1 MADPTL
7 GLRVDPAAETPQYQ
21 QIFDAVVDRIRTGA
35 FPAGFRLPPSRK
47 LAQALGTHR
56 NTVVRAY
63 QDLEGAGFVH
73 GVVGRG
79 TFVSEGATINA
90 GPLEDAPEGA
100 IPWASLLSDAA
111 VSEPLS
117 RFDNLRTAPPP
128 GAINLSRME
137 PDPSLL
143 PVDLLQRCM
152 DHVLRARGAR
162 ALGYAPREGLHRL
175 RLRVAEDL
183 ARLGVPASAD
193 DLVIT
198 TGSQQALDLVA
209 RALITPGEA
218 ILVDEMTYTGALNL
232 LALAGARLV
241 PVPRDDEG
249 PELAALERLAHVGPR
264 ALYVMP
270 GCHNPTTAVM
280 SDARREAIVDW
291 SRRHGIPLIEDDYA
305 SDLNLDDEPLPTPLR
320 ARSGDVLYMGTYS
333 KKLMPSLRVGYLLC
347 PRRLKPAL
355 LPMKHALDLGTSLL
369 LQHALAELLDRGYLA
384 PHLEKVRTEYRR
396 RRDALADTLD
406 RDLPAGWTFDLPRTG
421 VGIWLPLRD
430 GVRPDTLYQ
439 AARERG
445 VLISPSTYNV
455 VDGEA
460 APGVRVMFCAEPLE
474 RVVEGAHRL
483 CLAIDS
489 LASARPRRAEID
501 ESVGVI

>member
-1 MADPTL
+1 MSYVKLTGTMGPMESAMADPTL

-56 NTVVRAY
+56 NTVVHAY

-79 TFVSEGATINA
+79 TFVSEGATLEA
-90 GPLEDAPEGA
+90 GPVEEAPEGA

-117 RFDNLRTAPPP
+117 RFDNLRSTPPP

-137 PDPSLL
+137 PDASLL

-152 DHVLRARGAR
+152 DHVLRTRGAR
-162 ALGYAPREGLHRL
+162 SLGYAPREGLHRL

-183 ARLGVPASAD
+183 ARLGVPASAE

-249 PELAALERLAHVGPR
+249 PELAAKAP
-264 ALYVMP
+264 
-270 GCHNPTTAVM
+270 
-280 SDARREAIVDW
+280 
-291 SRRHGIPLIEDDYA
+291 
-305 SDLNLDDEPLPTPLR
+305 
-320 ARSGDVLYMGTYS
+320 TYS
-333 KKLMPSLRVGYLLC
+333 FFV
-347 PRRLKPAL
+347 
-355 LPMKHALDLGTSLL
+355 T
-369 LQHALAELLDRGYLA
+369 
-384 PHLEKVRTEYRR
+384 
-396 RRDALADTLD
+396 
-406 RDLPAGWTFDLPRTG
+406 
-421 VGIWLPLRD
+421 
-430 GVRPDTLYQ
+430 
-439 AARERG
+439 
-445 VLISPSTYNV
+445 
-455 VDGEA
+455 
-460 APGVRVMFCAEPLE
+460 
-474 RVVEGAHRL
+474 
-483 CLAIDS
+483 
-489 LASARPRRAEID
+489 AS
-501 ESVGVI
+501 